1 MRSSR
6 QLKVDSTTL
15 RALEALVHVLRSLL
29 YVLESLVCQIRKEIK
44 ESQRGSQSR
53 TASSEHQLVL
63 PWSDITDPH
72 REGE

>member
-15 RALEALVHVLRSLL
+15 HTLESLVHALRSLL

-44 ESQRGSQSR
+44 DSWRGAQSR
-53 TASSEHQLVL
+53 TVSSEHQLVL
-63 PWSDITDPH
+63 PRSDITDPH